1 MNAVSYWLATVM
13 LAGFGWFFYQIALW
27 AERGFAVVGL

>member
-1 MNAVSYWLATVM
+1 MTLDELILVVIFGAYVWLMFQVVA
-13 LAGFGWFFYQIALW
+13 W